1 MMHSMGYTMQDAQEL
16 YSIIENAVKNHFLSA
31 DYFLRDFDIHG
42 QHIEIRFN
50 LQGKNNHSNEV
61 FACHTGCV
69 VWPNGQILIATPLIL
84 DKELKL

>member
-1 MMHSMGYTMQDAQEL
+1 MLL
-16 YSIIENAVKNHFLSA
+16 YECISRITYHNKNLSLKYFLSA
-31 DYFLRDFDIHG
+31 DYILKALNTNG

-69 VWPNGQILIATPLIL
+69 VWPNGKIRIATPLIQ
-84 DKELKL
+84 DKELIS